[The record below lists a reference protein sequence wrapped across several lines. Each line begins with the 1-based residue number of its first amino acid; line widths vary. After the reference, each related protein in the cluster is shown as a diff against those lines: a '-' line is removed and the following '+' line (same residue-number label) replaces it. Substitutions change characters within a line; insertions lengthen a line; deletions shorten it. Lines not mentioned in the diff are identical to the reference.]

1 VAPERKTAK
10 ETMISYLTSGN
21 DILGH
26 IAYVLLA
33 LSYILT
39 NIFWLRLAAVVSM
52 FFEIAYFYYSG
63 GDLKTG
69 IFWSAL
75 FILINAY
82 HLSRLVQDRMT
93 LKLPEKDAPLLREA
107 LSGLDDAQ
115 INRLLKAAVWK
126 DFAPGD
132 KLTRQD
138 APLDALYF
146 LLSGRANVVINNKD
160 VAFLEKGSFV
170 GEIAYLTGNPA
181 TATVV
186 VDEPSRALEFSRM
199 RMAKV
204 TAGDDQINGI
214 IYQLLGRDLAMKM
227 RRTNTR
233 RVWTD
238 EPTAI

>member
-1 VAPERKTAK
+1 
-10 ETMISYLTSGN
+10 MISYLTSGH
-21 DILGH
+21 DMLGH
-26 IAYVLLA
+26 IAYALLA

-39 NIFWLRLAAVVSM
+39 NIFWLRVAAVISM

-82 HLSRLVQDRMT
+82 HLYKLIQDRMT
-93 LKLPEKDAPLLREA
+93 LRLPEKDAPLLREA

-126 DFAPGD
+126 DFAPGE

-186 VDEPSRALEFSRM
+186 IDEPSRALEFSRM

>member
-1 VAPERKTAK
+1 
-10 ETMISYLTSGN
+10 MISYLSNGN
-21 DILGH
+21 ELFGH
-26 IAYVLLA
+26 IAYFLLA
-33 LSYILT
+33 LSYVLT
-39 NIFWLRLAAVVSM
+39 NIFWLRLTAVLSM

-63 GDLKTG
+63 GDLSTG
-69 IFWSAL
+69 IAWTIL

-82 HLSRLVQDRMT
+82 HLYRLIQDRLS

-107 LSGLDDAQ
+107 LAGLDDAQ

-126 DFAPGD
+126 DFAPGE
-132 KLTRQD
+132 KLTKQD
-138 APLDALYF
+138 APLDSLFF
-146 LLSGRANVVINNKD
+146 LLSGRADVEIDGKP

-186 VDEPSRALEFSRM
+186 INEQSRALAFSRM

-204 TAGDDQINGI
+204 IAGDDQINGI

-233 RVWTD
+233 RVWVD
-238 EPTAI
+238 EPTGI